1 MSYKII
7 TINREF
13 ESEGSEI
20 AQDVA
25 KRLHLPY
32 YDKFLI
38 TESAEQSGISLHNV
52 ERTDEQLESR
62 FEYSRAAAT
71 YQYSGGESPL
81 PTGARVAQ
89 VQFDLIRQLA
99 EEGPCVI
106 VGRCAGHIL
115 RERDDVLNVFIH
127 ASLESRI
134 SRTMSRLS
142 LSEAQAA
149 RVLKQTD
156 KARKGYY
163 KKYTDRDWNDP
174 DQYAMILN
182 TDILSEEVCAEMIC
196 ELYQR

>member
-25 KRLHLPY
+25 KRLNLPY

-38 TESAEQSGISLHNV
+38 TASAEQSGISLQNA

-89 VQFDLIRQLA
+89 VQFDLIRKLA
-99 EEGPCVI
+99 DEGPCVI

-115 RERDDVLNVFIH
+115 RERDDVLSVFIH
-127 ASLESRI
+127 AGQESRI
-134 SRTMSRLS
+134 RRAMNRLS
-142 LSEAQAA
+142 LSESEAA

-156 KARKGYY
+156 KARKAYY
-163 KKYTDRDWNDP
+163 KKFTDRDWNDP

-196 ELYQR
+196 ELYKR

>member
-13 ESEGSEI
+13 ESAGSEI
-20 AQDVA
+20 AQEA
-25 KRLHLPY
+25 ALRLNLPY
-32 YDKFLI
+32 YDKFLL
-38 TESAEQSGISLHNV
+38 TASAEQSGISLHNI
-52 ERTDEQLESR
+52 EKTDEQLESR
-62 FEYSRAAAT
+62 FEYSRAAAA

-89 VQFDLIRQLA
+89 IQFDMIRQFA

-115 RERDDVLNVFIH
+115 RERDDVLSVFIH
-127 ASLESRI
+127 ASLDTRI
-134 SRTMSRLS
+134 RRTMSKLS
-142 LSEAQAA
+142 LSESEAA

-156 KARKGYY
+156 RSRKAYY
-163 KKYTDRDWNDP
+163 KKYTGREWNDP
-174 DQYAMILN
+174 DQYAMVLN

-196 ELYQR
+196 ELYKR

>member
-1 MSYKII
+1 MSCKII

-20 AQDVA
+20 AQEVA
-25 KRLHLPY
+25 KRLNLPY

-38 TESAEQSGISLHNV
+38 TASAEQSGISLHNA

-89 VQFDLIRQLA
+89 AQFDLIRQLA
-99 EEGPCVI
+99 DEGPCVI
-106 VGRCAGHIL
+106 VGRCAGYIL
-115 RERDDVLNVFIH
+115 RARDDVLSVFIH
-127 ASLESRI
+127 AGMESRI
-134 SRTMSRLS
+134 RRAMSRLS
-142 LSEAQAA
+142 LSEPEAA

-156 KARKGYY
+156 KARKAYY
-163 KKYTDRDWNDP
+163 RKYTDCDWSDP

-182 TDILSEEVCAEMIC
+182 TDILSVDVCADMIC
-196 ELYQR
+196 ELYKR